1 MTATPTPTILDARVL
16 TGSGGGPDKT
26 MIHSPP
32 YLAAAGYRMLCAY
45 LHPPGDEGFE
55 VLRRK
60 AALED
65 TQLISI
71 ADRGPFDRGVVKRM
85 LAVCRRERVQVWHG
99 HDYKTNVLGLILQR
113 FHPMRLVSTV
123 HGWVHHTWRTRLYYF
138 IDRMALR
145 HYERII
151 CVSEDLVGR
160 CRQAGVPASRCVL
173 IENGIDV
180 ADYCRSRPPDAAR
193 ADLGLA
199 PVATIGAAGRLSA
212 EKGFDILIRA
222 VDRLLAGGV
231 EVQLMIAGEGPDRES
246 LAQLICK
253 LGREDRIRLL
263 GYRPDPVELYESM
276 DVYALSSLREGFPN
290 VLLEA
295 MAMEVPVVATRINGV
310 PSLVTPGETGE
321 IVEPDSVEQLAEA
334 LRRLLTDAE
343 RRAKYAVA
351 GRLLVESKYSFA
363 KRMAKLI
370 RLYDEI
376 GLREPNGPVKESLA
390 LAGASG
396 STLQHCP

>member
-1 MTATPTPTILDARVL
+1 MTATPQPTILDARVL

-65 TQLISI
+65 TQLISV
-71 ADRGPFDRGVVKRM
+71 ADRGPFDRGVVKGM
-85 LAVCRRERVQVWHG
+85 LSVCRRERVQVWHG

-145 HYERII
+145 HYERVI
-151 CVSEDLVGR
+151 CVSEDLVAR
-160 CRQAGVPASRCVL
+160 CRRAGVPASRIAL

-180 ADYCRSRPPDAAR
+180 GDFCRSRSPHEAR
-193 ADLGLA
+193 VDLGFPA
-199 PVATIGAAGRLSA
+199 VPTIGAVGRLSA

-222 VDRLLAGGV
+222 VDRLLASGI
-231 EVQLMIAGEGPDRES
+231 EVQLVIAGEGPEKDALTR
-246 LAQLICK
+246 LIGE
-253 LGREDRIRLL
+253 LGRDDRIRLL
-263 GYRPDPVELYESM
+263 GYRSDLVPLYESM

-295 MAMEVPVVATRINGV
+295 MAMEVSVVATRINGV
-310 PSLVTPGETGE
+310 PSLVTPGDTGE
-321 IVEPDSVEQLAEA
+321 IVEPGSVEQLAEA
-334 LRRLLTDAE
+334 LLGLMRNAG
-343 RRAKYAVA
+343 RRAEYAAA
-351 GRLLVESKYSFA
+351 GRRTVETKYSFA
-363 KRMAKLI
+363 ERMAKLI
-370 RLYDEI
+370 RLYDEMRI
-376 GLREPNGPVKESLA
+376 TGARECVTS
-390 LAGASG
+390 
-396 STLQHCP
+396 